1 MKGEGEME
9 MQKMVFSKRVVERRR
24 GLVSELLAAAE
35 GREGAIGGE
44 GNGRG
49 DEA

>member
-24 GLVSELLAAAE
+24 GVKQQA
-35 GREGAIGGE
+35 
-44 GNGRG
+44 N
-49 DEA
+49 